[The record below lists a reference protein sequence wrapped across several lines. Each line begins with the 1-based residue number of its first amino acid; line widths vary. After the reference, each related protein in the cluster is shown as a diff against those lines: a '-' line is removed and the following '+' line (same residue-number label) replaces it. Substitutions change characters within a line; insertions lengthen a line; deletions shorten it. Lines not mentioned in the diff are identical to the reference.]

1 MATTGK
7 RPFSLYF
14 HIPFCTK
21 KCPYCHFYVIRDNEN
36 QKDELLECFFKELSL
51 LEITQHFELKSIYFG
66 GGTPSLFGPSRI
78 ESVLKYIQQKIIS
91 IESGC
96 EITLEANPE
105 DVTLDRFLAFK
116 KAGITRVSLGIQSL
130 HDPSLLQIGRTH
142 NASKAIEAIFSVH
155 NAGITNISIDL
166 MYDRPGQTLTDW
178 QYELSLLKTLPV
190 SHLSLYNM
198 TIEEGSAY
206 KRQEVKIKSMMP
218 DHELSLKLHQTA
230 LDELKKAGFERYEIS
245 AFCKDGK
252 RSIHNLG
259 YWQGRDFYGL
269 GPSAFS
275 YFDKKR
281 FKNVSNFKL
290 YWQSL
295 EKGQLAYDF
304 EEMLPLEESYKEMLC
319 IGLRVKEGIDLSE
332 LEKKYGQGPQQL
344 HAEIEK
350 LIQKGYLK
358 KHESVVQLTELGML
372 FYDDVGSALI

>member
-1 MATTGK
+1 METTGK

-51 LEITQHFELKSIYFG
+51 LEISQDFELKSIYFG
-66 GGTPSLFGPSRI
+66 GGTPSLFGPTRI
-78 ESVLKYIQQKIIS
+78 ESVLRYIQQKIIP
-91 IESGC
+91 IESSC

-105 DVTLDRFLAFK
+105 DVTFERFLAFQ
-116 KAGITRVSLGIQSL
+116 KAGITRVSLGVQSL

-142 NASKAIEAIFSVH
+142 SASKAIDAIWSVY

-166 MYDRPGQTLTDW
+166 MYDRPGQNLEDW

-206 KRQEVKIKSMMP
+206 KRKEVKIKSMMP

-230 LDELKKAGFERYEIS
+230 LEELKKAGFERYEIS

-259 YWQGRDFYGL
+259 YWQGREFYGL

-275 YFDKKR
+275 YFNKKR
-281 FKNVSNFKL
+281 FKNFSNFKF
-290 YWQSL
+290 YQQSL
-295 EKGQLAYDF
+295 AKCQLAYDF
-304 EEMLPLEESYKEMLC
+304 EETLSLSDAYKEMFC

-332 LEKKYGQGPQQL
+332 LGKKYGPMPIHFL
-344 HAEIEK
+344 TEIEQ

-358 KHESVVQLTELGML
+358 KQGSVIQLTELGML